1 MHELVDRARRYA
13 TEAHSRINHRR
24 KYTLDPYDVH
34 LKDVAGI
41 VATVTDDPETIAA
54 AWLHDVV
61 EDTPASFLDIEREFG
76 PALAALVE
84 DLTDVSRPADGNRAT
99 RKAMDRAHLAGASS
113 RAKTVKLADLIDNCR
128 DICRQDP
135 EFAKVFLTEMASLLE
150 VLADGDQR
158 LHKKASVMLVEHAA
172 KLGVN
177 VSVAAVQPSAGGRT
191 NTGLATLR
199 KVSDLFRN
207 TFAAMDIA
215 RSLPSV
221 DGPPSE
227 GSAALMER
235 EGHHV
240 LGIRREGQVRGYTLR
255 EDPLNERPF
264 RHGQVVGHDACFS
277 EVIMALSQHSQCFV
291 RVLDAVGGVVVRDDL
306 QHPYVRMWLFG
317 IITMVEM
324 QVAVII
330 EQLWPGEAWTGLVSA
345 GRLAKARTMLEE
357 RVRRGQQ
364 SSLLSCLQ
372 FADKMQIVVENKA
385 VLDVLDFPSKNAAA
399 KVCKE
404 FESLRNNLAHAQDI
418 VAHDFTQIA
427 RLAQRIESMR
437 EPEGGA

>member
-24 KYTLDPYDVH
+24 KYSFEPYDVH

-76 PALAALVE
+76 PTLAALVE
-84 DLTDVSRPADGNRAT
+84 ELTDVSRPADGNRAT
-99 RKAMDRAHLAGASS
+99 RKAMDRAHLAGASG

-128 DICRQDP
+128 DICRQDR
-135 EFAKVFLTEMASLLE
+135 EFGRVFLQEMASLLE
-150 VLADGDQR
+150 VLGDGDQR
-158 LHKKASVMLVEHAA
+158 LHKRATAMLREHAV
-172 KLGVN
+172 KLGVD
-177 VSVAAVQPSAGGRT
+177 VSVPAGQSPEAGRT
-191 NTGLATLR
+191 HPGFATLR
-199 KVSDLFRN
+199 KVSSLFQN
-207 TFAAMDIA
+207 TFSAMDIA
-215 RSLPSV
+215 SSLPSV

-235 EGHHV
+235 EGHRV
-240 LGIRREGQVRGYTLR
+240 LGIRRGGQVRGYALR
-255 EDPLNERPF
+255 EDPLSERPF
-264 RHGQVVGHDACFS
+264 RHGQIVGHDACFS

-291 RVLDAVGGVVVRDDL
+291 RVLDAVGGVVVREDL

-324 QVAVII
+324 QVAALI
-330 EQLWPGEAWTGLVSA
+330 EQLWPGEAWTSLVSA
-345 GRLAKARTMLEE
+345 GRLAKARSMLEE
-357 RVRRGQQ
+357 RIRRGQQ

-385 VLDVLDFPSKNAAA
+385 VLDVLGFPSKNAAA

-418 VAHDFTQIA
+418 VAHDFAQIA
-427 RLAQRIESMR
+427 RLAQRIESLR
-437 EPEGGA
+437 EAEEAS